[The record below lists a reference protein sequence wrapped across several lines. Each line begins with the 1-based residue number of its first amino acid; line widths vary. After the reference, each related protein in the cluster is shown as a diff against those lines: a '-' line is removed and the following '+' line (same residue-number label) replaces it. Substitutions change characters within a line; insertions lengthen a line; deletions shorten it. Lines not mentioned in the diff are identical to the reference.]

1 MKGGVKTLWRLLP
14 EPALEPEAMLPH
26 QQGAAT
32 ELIIFVEARA
42 N

>member
-1 MKGGVKTLWRLLP
+1 MKGGVKALWRVLL
-14 EPALEPEAMLPH
+14 EPALETETVLLH

-32 ELIIFVEARA
+32 ELIIFTEARA